1 MKNLGKISSKILLA
15 LTLLVICFNL
25 SNCSKD
31 DPAPSTGKISGKV
44 TDLASGSALSEATI
58 IAFSAEDNSP
68 VSTTTT
74 DGSGNYALDV
84 YPGNYF
90 LKFYRQGYLSVPG
103 LGSEAVP
110 FEVVAGQT
118 ATQSAEM
125 SARPATNLGF
135 ITGKVSV
142 GTEGKSGA
150 LVVAEVNGTAISAIT
165 DDKGNYKMF
174 NVPAGSYQVKAYL
187 SDFSGAAVSAQVLA
201 NAETS
206 AINISLSQGASGQV
220 TGTFKVISQ
229 TTIATPPTTMD
240 ISLVHPYTRETI
252 PGLSQK
258 LPYSSSL
265 NYSFSNVPDGTY
277 IVRASYANDYIVID
291 PDYVQKFGDY
301 KVTINGGV
309 STPSATDI
317 VATSAAIL
325 TSPTNEMTTTAPV
338 ESGATP
344 TFQWGSYPS
353 TSDYVIEVTD
363 ASTGSVIWGG
373 FTNTNGTLTK
383 NITIPSNTTSVAFN
397 FDGKAT
403 SALVVGKVYRWKIYA
418 SKNNNQTGSWNLIAA
433 SEEQRGLIK
442 IK

>member
-1 MKNLGKISSKILLA
+1 MKNLGKISSKILLT
-15 LTLLVICFNL
+15 LTLFTICFYL
-25 SNCSKD
+25 MNCSKD

-44 TDLASGSALSEATI
+44 TDLASGSALSEATV
-58 IAFSAEDNSP
+58 IAFNAEDNSP

-84 YPGNYF
+84 SAGNYF

-103 LGSEAVP
+103 VGSEAVP

-125 SARPATNLGF
+125 SASALTNLGF

-142 GTEGKSGA
+142 GTQGKSGV
-150 LVVAEVNGTAISAIT
+150 LVIAEANATAISAIT

-174 NVPAGSYQVKAYL
+174 NVPAGSYQVKGFL
-187 SDFSGAAVSAQVLA
+187 SDFASVAVPAQVVA
-201 NAETS
+201 NTATS
-206 AINISLSQGASGQV
+206 AVNISLSQGASGQV
-220 TGTFKVISQ
+220 SGTFKVISQ
-229 TTIATPPTTMD
+229 TTIATPPATMD

-252 PGLSQK
+252 PGLSLK
-258 LPYSSSL
+258 LTYSSSL

-277 IVRASYANDYIVID
+277 IVRASYGNDYIVID

-301 KVTINGGV
+301 KVTVNGGV
-309 STPSATDI
+309 ATPSSIDI

-325 TSPTNEMTTTAPV
+325 TSPTNEMTTTTPV

-344 TFQWGSYPS
+344 TFQWASYPS

-363 ASTGSVIWGG
+363 ATTGSVIWGG
-373 FTNTNGTLTK
+373 FTNTSGTLTK
-383 NITIPSNTTSVAFN
+383 NITIPSSTTSVVFN

-418 SKNNNQTGSWNLIAA
+418 SKNNNQTSSWNLIAA

>member
-1 MKNLGKISSKILLA
+1 MKNLRNISSKIILA
-15 LTLLVICFNL
+15 LTLFVICFNL

-31 DPAPSTGKISGKV
+31 DPGPSTGKISGKV
-44 TDLASGSALSEATI
+44 TDLASGSALSEATV
-58 IAFSAEDNSP
+58 IAFNAEDNSP
-68 VSTTTT
+68 VETTTT

-84 YPGNYF
+84 APGNYF

-103 LGSEAVP
+103 VGSDAVP
-110 FEVVAGQT
+110 FEVLAGQT

-125 SARPATNLGF
+125 SASSLTNLGF

-142 GTEGKSGA
+142 GTEGKAGV
-150 LVVAEVNGTAISAIT
+150 LVIAEASVTAISAIT
-165 DDKGNYKMF
+165 DDKGNYKIF
-174 NVPAGSYQVKAYL
+174 NVPAGAYQVKGYL
-187 SDFSGAAVSAQVLA
+187 VNSSSAAVPAQVLA

-206 AINISLSQGASGQV
+206 AVNISLSQGASGQV

-229 TTIATPPTTMD
+229 TTIATPPATMD

-258 LPYSSSL
+258 LTYSSSL
-265 NYSFSNVPDGTY
+265 NYSFANVPDGTY

-301 KVTINGGV
+301 KVTVNGGV

-338 ESGATP
+338 ESTATP
-344 TFQWGSYPS
+344 TFQWASYPS

-373 FTNTNGTLTK
+373 FTNTSGTLTK
-383 NITIPSNTTSVAFN
+383 NITIPSSTTSVVFN
-397 FDGKAT
+397 SDGKAT

-418 SKNNNQTGSWNLIAA
+418 SKNNNQTSSWNLIAA